1 MQFSCSASILPG
13 SEKCRDGATRTACH
27 HIMQPSASPAVFS
40 WVEPVA
46 GPEYSYRLMFA
57 RHRRGETGVRLRSTA
72 VAQQDNP
79 GLGDSSSEVNQRCR
93 LRLASATR
101 HASRNASAFSL
112 MEVLRSE
119 PTLMLSLDSEEV
131 ADQAES
137 VLRLL
142 AAPVRQQQNR
152 SALARSN
159 RRRSLCVPRGHSKAP
174 DGCIPYN
181 E

>member
-57 RHRRGETGVRLRSTA
+57 RHRRGETGVRLRSTT

-79 GLGDSSSEVNQRCR
+79 GLGDSSCEVNQRCR

-119 PTLMLSLDSEEV
+119 PHSYALSRLRGSCRSSRERSPSSGSPRPTATKSFGSCTIKPPTLVMSST
-131 ADQAES
+131 
-137 VLRLL
+137 
-142 AAPVRQQQNR
+142 R
-152 SALARSN
+152 S
-159 RRRSLCVPRGHSKAP
+159 
-174 DGCIPYN
+174 
-181 E
+181 